1 MTNLR
6 VSAKSGTIFWGC
18 KIVFAA
24 AANLPQT
31 PTHIRRKDNR
41 KYRRKPAINRKAA
54 GPRNCPLMTRAMA
67 QKHRPAK
74 SFLLPFG
81 KSSE

>member
-1 MTNLR
+1 MSNLC
-6 VSAKSGTIFWGC
+6 VSAKSSTIFLGY

-31 PTHIRRKDNR
+31 LPHIRRKDNR

-54 GPRNCPLMTRAMA
+54 EPRNCPRMTRAMA
-67 QKHRPAK
+67 CKHRPAQA
-74 SFLLPFG
+74 FLLSF
-81 KSSE
+81 SLR